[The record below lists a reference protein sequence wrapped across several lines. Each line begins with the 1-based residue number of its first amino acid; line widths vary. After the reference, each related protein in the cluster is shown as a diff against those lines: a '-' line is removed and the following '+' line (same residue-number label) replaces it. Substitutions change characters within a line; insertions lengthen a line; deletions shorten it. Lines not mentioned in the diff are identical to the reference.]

1 MAGPLP
7 LEDASL
13 ITSKHKGSTQTHI
26 SFEAGLL
33 ISFYSVTGREWECWH
48 QGWHSSPLSLL
59 SVVMRLCISA
69 FQFPRM
75 FFKIL
80 THRDTGSSQRKTSLT
95 LFFWSSESRCSRKEK
110 YLPSWPQD
118 LGWALPA
125 LSRLGLNPCQNCV
138 RLWISS
144 IHLPQSL
151 NYCSRGLLFLLSEHT
166 TSLAG
171 QQNISRIKFYNQS
184 LTLGW
189 YIVLNN
195 SPILTHGALWCTY

>member
-1 MAGPLP
+1 MATPLP

-13 ITSKHKGSTQTHI
+13 ITSKHKGSTQIHI

-33 ISFYSVTGREWECWH
+33 ISFYSETGREWECWH
-48 QGWHSSPLSLL
+48 QGWHSSSLSLF

-69 FQFPRM
+69 FQFPHM

-118 LGWALPA
+118 MHG
-125 LSRLGLNPCQNCV
+125 LSPPSPIQTGT
-138 RLWISS
+138 
-144 IHLPQSL
+144 QSL
-151 NYCSRGLLFLLSEHT
+151 SELWGSESQVSIYHRVWITAQEVSSSFLLSIPH
-166 TSLAG
+166 
-171 QQNISRIKFYNQS
+171 
-184 LTLGW
+184 
-189 YIVLNN
+189 
-195 SPILTHGALWCTY
+195 P